1 MDFTDGPGGGKP
13 RGWHLDRL
21 PHPGINKD
29 ADPGR
34 KPTDQTL
41 ADLRNRSYLP
51 PHLPRR
57 PDRRPGGPIATPPGP
72 DTTNSRAARGTGE
85 ARQDSVVN
93 SSRSIWWTVR
103 SGMALLRIMDRRP
116 SESGDGHS
124 RLSTGAGGPSRAIL
138 QSRTGADAI
147 HIMTVTAQARR

>member
-1 MDFTDGPGGGKP
+1 
-13 RGWHLDRL
+13 
-21 PHPGINKD
+21 
-29 ADPGR
+29 
-34 KPTDQTL
+34 
-41 ADLRNRSYLP
+41 
-51 PHLPRR
+51 
-57 PDRRPGGPIATPPGP
+57 
-72 DTTNSRAARGTGE
+72 
-85 ARQDSVVN
+85 VVN

>member
-1 MDFTDGPGGGKP
+1 MALAEASLEGGTSIGCRIPASTKTPTPVEADGPDP
-13 RGWHLDRL
+13 RGFAQPVISAH
-21 PHPGINKD
+21 
-29 ADPGR
+29 
-34 KPTDQTL
+34 
-41 ADLRNRSYLP
+41 
-51 PHLPRR
+51 HLPKR